1 MNYNIFIDSDIILDV
16 LLQRVDFYKDSYAI
30 FSLCEKEEINLYTSS
45 SIILNVQYIG
55 GKLSSKKSA
64 AKVIH
69 YLVENFINIIN
80 PTKRTILKGYES
92 NFLDAEDAIQYFT
105 AVDSGII
112 DYIITRNIKD
122 YKNAPQQLPIL
133 TPMQFLKL
141 AIQN

>member
-30 FSLCEKEEINLYTSS
+30 FRLCENEEINLYTSS

-55 GKLSSKKSA
+55 GKLSSKNVA
-64 AKVIH
+64 AKTIH
-69 YLVENFINIIN
+69 YLVENFIDIIN
-80 PTKRTILKGYES
+80 PTKSTILKGYKS

-122 YKNAPQQLPIL
+122 YKNATESLPIL
-133 TPMQFLKL
+133 TPAQFLKKL
-141 AIQN
+141 TQN